1 MKDIYTI
8 IFRLTL
14 SCILA
19 ALVMG
24 GTYIVTNKA
33 KTHNEH
39 AREQQV
45 RLALLGYSSTNPAPE
60 SVELHAM
67 YRYVISGGTGQ
78 SIGYLLPMSEKSEM
92 PFSLVIIDLDG
103 NFVEAVPLQI
113 TPEKVSEHSERDK
126 LVTASL
132 GTGRTARFADQVI
145 IVTDDGARAAYLL
158 GGKFQGFKTF
168 INVMLSID
176 PTYSIMGLEVLEHE
190 EDPGLGAEIE
200 QDYFRNQF
208 KDKPFDVLKTLAV
221 VKKPLPKD
229 YQNALEGKIDE
240 SMVQQMI
247 EQYRDQDIYALTG
260 ATISSDAVLG
270 GVKGIVRKFVYRLT
284 ILDKVIKEQQ
294 LAVAF

>member
-19 ALVMG
+19 GLVMG

-39 AREQQV
+39 VNEQNV
-45 RLALLGYSSTNPAPE
+45 RYTLLGYGENNPAPD
-60 SVELHAM
+60 SVKLHAM

-78 SIGYLLPMSEKSEM
+78 SIGYLLPMAAIAKA

-103 NFVEAVPLQI
+103 GFVEAVPMQI
-113 TPEKVSEHSERDK
+113 TPEKVSESSERDK
-126 LVTASL
+126 LVEAYL
-132 GTGRTARFADQVI
+132 GSGRSARFADQVFI
-145 IVTDDGARAAYLL
+145 ATDDGARAAYLL
-158 GGKFQGFKTF
+158 GGKFQGYKTF
-168 INVMLSID
+168 INVMLSLG
-176 PTYSIMGLEVLEHE
+176 PKFSIMGLEVLEHE

-200 QDYFRNQF
+200 QEYFRNQF
-208 KDKPFDVLKTLAV
+208 RDKSLDTLKTLAV
-221 VKKPLPKD
+221 VKQPLPEE
-229 YQNALEGKIDE
+229 YRNALEGKIDRE
-240 SMVQQMI
+240 AAEGLI

-270 GVKGIVRKFVYRLT
+270 GVKGIVRKFVYRLST
-284 ILDKVIKEQQ
+284 LDKVIKEQQ

>member
-19 ALVMG
+19 GLVMG

-45 RLALLGYSSTNPAPE
+45 RFALLGYNSNNPAPE
-60 SVELHAM
+60 SVRLHAI
-67 YRYVISGGTGQ
+67 YRYVISAGAEQT
-78 SIGYLLPMSEKSEM
+78 IGYLVPMSAGASA
-92 PFSLVIIDLDG
+92 PFALIVIDLDG
-103 NFVEAVPLQI
+103 NFVESAPLQI
-113 TPEKVSEHSERDK
+113 TAEKVAEQSERDL
-126 LVTASL
+126 LVEASL

-145 IVTDDGARAAYLL
+145 VATNDGARAAYLL

-176 PTYSIMGLEVLEHE
+176 PKFSIMGLEILEHE

-208 KDKPFDVLKTLAV
+208 TKKPFDVLKKLSV
-221 VKKPLPKD
+221 VKKPLPGD
-229 YQNALEGKIDE
+229 YQEALEGKIDE
-240 SMVQQMI
+240 AAAQAMI

-270 GVKGIVRKFVYRLT
+270 GVKGIVRKFVYRLS
-284 ILDKVIKEQQ
+284 ILDNVIKEQQ
-294 LAVAF
+294 IAVSF

>member
-19 ALVMG
+19 GLVMG

-33 KTHNEH
+33 KKHNEH

-45 RLALLGYSSTNPAPE
+45 RLALLGYDKNNPAPE
-60 SVELHAM
+60 SVKLHAL
-67 YRYVISGGTGQ
+67 YRYVISGGPEQ
-78 SIGYLLPMSEKSEM
+78 AIGYLLPMSAGGEA
-92 PFSLVIIDLDG
+92 PFALVVIDLDG
-103 NFVEAVPLQI
+103 NFVESAPLQI
-113 TPEKVSEHSERDK
+113 APEKVAEQSERDT
-126 LVTASL
+126 LVEASL
-132 GTGRTARFADQVI
+132 GTGRTARFADQVVI
-145 IVTDDGARAAYLL
+145 ATDDGARAAYLL

-176 PTYSIMGLEVLEHE
+176 PKYSIMGLEILEHE

-208 KDKPFDVLKTLAV
+208 KDKAFDVLKTLSV
-221 VKKPLPKD
+221 VKKPLPGD
-229 YQNALEGKIDE
+229 YQDALEGKIDE
-240 SMVQQMI
+240 STVQSMI

-270 GVKGIVRKFVYRLT
+270 GVKGIVRKFVYRLS

-294 LAVAF
+294 IAVSF